1 MEQSTVYS
9 FTKVQLKL
17 CNKINKFIL
26 TTQCSEGQEITLAI
40 LPDIVHQQTE
50 ANQNLHSM

>member
-9 FTKVQLKL
+9 FIKVQLKL
-17 CNKINKFIL
+17 CKTNKFIL
-26 TTQCSEGQEITLAI
+26 TTQCSEGQDITLAI